1 MKNKILSDSEAIEL
15 MFNFLQKNL
24 TAVDNVQQQGGN
36 FLIKKNGIDI
46 LLKTTHVPL
55 IPADDYTEEVKS
67 NSRVHTANG
76 LIMLRSAG
84 NYDGKLLRQAVYLVH
99 GKNKYYKNQ
108 KNLTEFE
115 QKVAELYGAPVA
127 YFNPKGNDI
136 DLIGFI
142 RTHGIPEKLQ
152 PEPGHDGSE
161 QPKEIRQKRHI
172 HEGIRDRVRKISI
185 KDEIKGDFTLD
196 ISQRKSTGVLIARI
210 VPYSAQQLDF
220 YNLA

>member
-55 IPADDYTEEVKS
+55 IPADDYTEEVKN
-67 NSRVHTANG
+67 NSRVRTANG

-136 DLIGFI
+136 DLIGCFI
-142 RTHGIPEKLQ
+142 FP
-152 PEPGHDGSE
+152 
-161 QPKEIRQKRHI
+161 
-172 HEGIRDRVRKISI
+172 VRKFQHLFLFSYINNQI
-185 KDEIKGDFTLD
+185 IPFPF
-196 ISQRKSTGVLIARI
+196 RI
-210 VPYSAQQLDF
+210 F
-220 YNLA
+220 E